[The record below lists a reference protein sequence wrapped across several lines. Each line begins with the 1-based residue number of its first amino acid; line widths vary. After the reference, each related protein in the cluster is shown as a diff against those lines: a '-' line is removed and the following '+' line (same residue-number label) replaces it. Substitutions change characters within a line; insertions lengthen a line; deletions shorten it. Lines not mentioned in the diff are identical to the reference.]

1 MSEFNENGPKDSAP
15 RPEIKD
21 YWWYKNIDALPYENT
36 EMYIH
41 RVSESISSAM
51 LFSKINLGE
60 KDREK
65 LTADWDLIEPLIWEE
80 VKRIENRTPERM
92 PLMILNQELRHLNE
106 SINQMSNSIDDL
118 ETLTEREEYF
128 DRTEKSRDFSK
139 IFLGKKRP
147 LIESLF
153 NLDCLEKNHRN
164 EFLYKTLNNKKI
176 ILLGGGDSINDLILD
191 SDIKPSM
198 VVNIDSFIK
207 FEDKNKN
214 DRKNYKSIVLGAE
227 SQEIKTLEVEKAD
240 EIWAT
245 WSVPIYL
252 ETAKDIEDLFKN
264 IDHLLAVNGIVRIH
278 PLYLL
283 DFKREGHEMFDRAE
297 KFDVRKNAWI
307 KSVSDLLRTERY
319 NMYIM
324 NNSTMFLQKI
334 SE

>member
-1 MSEFNENGPKDSAP
+1 M
-15 RPEIKD
+15 
-21 YWWYKNIDALPYENT
+21 
-36 EMYIH
+36 
-41 RVSESISSAM
+41 
-51 LFSKINLGE
+51 
-60 KDREK
+60 
-65 LTADWDLIEPLIWEE
+65 
-80 VKRIENRTPERM
+80 
-92 PLMILNQELRHLNE
+92 
-106 SINQMSNSIDDL
+106 
-118 ETLTEREEYF
+118 
-128 DRTEKSRDFSK
+128 
-139 IFLGKKRP
+139 
-147 LIESLF
+147 
-153 NLDCLEKNHRN
+153 
-164 EFLYKTLNNKKI
+164 
-176 ILLGGGDSINDLILD
+176 LGGGDSINDLILD